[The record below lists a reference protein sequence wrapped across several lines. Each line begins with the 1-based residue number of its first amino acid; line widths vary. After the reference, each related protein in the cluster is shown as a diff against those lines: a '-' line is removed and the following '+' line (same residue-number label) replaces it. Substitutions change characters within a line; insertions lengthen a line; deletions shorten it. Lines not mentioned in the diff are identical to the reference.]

1 MRWRS
6 HRISSNLNPRRWF
19 ANFWGAH
26 AARVLVSASR
36 RNNLLLHA
44 IPVPL
49 GAHDKSSRSRGR
61 ARQHASRVRSPANR
75 LPLAFRSDP
84 LMRTEVKRK
93 PIACQFGDLLQCTR
107 LLKQVR
113 CAGNNL
119 QLHFAAHLVAR
130 HFV

>member
-1 MRWRS
+1 MC
-6 HRISSNLNPRRWF
+6 RRWAVSKNVTVTGIHNKKF
-19 ANFWGAH
+19 AI
-26 AARVLVSASR
+26 ART
-36 RNNLLLHA
+36 
-44 IPVPL
+44 
-49 GAHDKSSRSRGR
+49 
-61 ARQHASRVRSPANR
+61 RSPGRRGDRSPDNR

-84 LMRTEVKRK
+84 LMRTAEVKRK
-93 PIACQFGDLLQCTR
+93 PIACQFGHLLQCTR